1 MLGIGIEKIEYL
13 EREKDLR
20 ADPYSKGVRIDV
32 YVRDS
37 SRVFTLEMHC
47 NDRKDLSLRT
57 RYYQGLQ
64 DISFLDKGNMYR
76 HLPESYILFI
86 CLFDLFGKGLPV
98 YTFENT
104 CREDRR
110 ISLNDKCRKIFYNV
124 NAWEKERNPER
135 RVLLEYFFGAEPND
149 ELTRA
154 MDEQVSFT
162 RNLRQWR
169 KEHMTL
175 EQEIKLQA
183 SYACDDGFSHGL
195 SQGISQGAFDAKVEA
210 AKLMLVNNIDAA
222 TVSKCTGLSADEIN
236 QIAEGNS

>member
-1 MLGIGIEKIEYL
+1 MSL
-13 EREKDLR
+13 E
-20 ADPYSKGVRIDV
+20 SGTHITFV

-37 SRVFTLEMHC
+37 SRVFTLEMQC

-64 DISFLDKGNMYR
+64 DISFLDKGNLYR

-110 ISLNDKCRKIFYNV
+110 ISLKDKCRKIFYNV

-135 RVLLEYFFGAEPND
+135 RVLLEYFFGAAVND

-183 SYACDDGFSHGL
+183 SYAYDDGF
-195 SQGISQGAFDAKVEA
+195 SQGISQGAYDAKIEA
-210 AKLMLVNNIDAA
+210 AKLMLVNKIDAA

>member
-1 MLGIGIEKIEYL
+1 MSL
-13 EREKDLR
+13 E
-20 ADPYSKGVRIDV
+20 SGTHITFV

-37 SRVFTLEMHC
+37 SRVFTLEMQC
-47 NDRKDLSLRT
+47 DDRKDLPLGI

-64 DISFLDKGNMYR
+64 DISFLDKGNLYR

-135 RVLLEYFFGAEPND
+135 RVLLEYFFGAAVND

-169 KEHMTL
+169 KGHMTL

-183 SYACDDGFSHGL
+183 SYAYDDGFSQGL
-195 SQGISQGAFDAKVEA
+195 SQGAYDAKIEA
-210 AKLMLVNNIDAA
+210 AKL
-222 TVSKCTGLSADEIN
+222 KIN
-236 QIAEGNS
+236 LRIQKNSV

>member
-1 MLGIGIEKIEYL
+1 MSL
-13 EREKDLR
+13 E
-20 ADPYSKGVRIDV
+20 SGTHITFV

-37 SRVFTLEMHC
+37 SRVFTLEMQC
-47 NDRKDLSLRT
+47 DDRKDLSLRT
-57 RYYQGLQ
+57 RCYQGLQ
-64 DISFLDKGNMYR
+64 DISFLDKGNLYR

-135 RVLLEYFFGAEPND
+135 RVLLECFFGAAVND

-169 KEHMTL
+169 KGHMTL

-183 SYACDDGFSHGL
+183 SYACDDGFSQGL
-195 SQGISQGAFDAKVEA
+195 SQGAYEARVEA
-210 AKLMLVNNIDAA
+210 AKL
-222 TVSKCTGLSADEIN
+222 KIN
-236 QIAEGNS
+236 LRIQKNPV

>member
-1 MLGIGIEKIEYL
+1 MSL
-13 EREKDLR
+13 E
-20 ADPYSKGVRIDV
+20 SGTHITFV

-37 SRVFTLEMHC
+37 SRVFTLEMQC

-64 DISFLDKGNMYR
+64 DISFLDKGNLYR

-135 RVLLEYFFGAEPND
+135 RVLLEYFF
-149 ELTRA
+149 
-154 MDEQVSFT
+154 
-162 RNLRQWR
+162 
-169 KEHMTL
+169 
-175 EQEIKLQA
+175 
-183 SYACDDGFSHGL
+183 
-195 SQGISQGAFDAKVEA
+195 
-210 AKLMLVNNIDAA
+210 
-222 TVSKCTGLSADEIN
+222 
-236 QIAEGNS
+236 

>member
-37 SRVFTLEMHC
+37 SRVFTLEMQC

-98 YTFENT
+98 FTFENT
-104 CREDRR
+104 CLEDRR
-110 ISLNDKCRKIFYNV
+110 ISLNDKCRKIFFNV

-162 RNLRQWR
+162 RYLCQWR
-169 KEHMTL
+169 HDFRTGNKAAG
-175 EQEIKLQA
+175 KL
-183 SYACDDGFSHGL
+183 CL
-195 SQGISQGAFDAKVEA
+195 
-210 AKLMLVNNIDAA
+210 
-222 TVSKCTGLSADEIN
+222 
-236 QIAEGNS
+236 

>member
-1 MLGIGIEKIEYL
+1 MTNEIRITDNFMFATVMKGESINVIRIRNSYNFRLCKGQQPCLYAWDAVRRQEGFAL
-13 EREKDLR
+13 EDK
-20 ADPYSKGVRIDV
+20 V
-32 YVRDS
+32 
-37 SRVFTLEMHC
+37 
-47 NDRKDLSLRT
+47 
-57 RYYQGLQ
+57 GLQ

-86 CLFDLFGKGLPV
+86 CLFNLFGKGLPV
-98 YTFENT
+98 FTFENT

-110 ISLNDKCRKIFYNV
+110 FSLNEKCRKIFYNV

-135 RVLLEYFFGAEPND
+135 RVLLEYFFGAAPND

-175 EQEIKLQA
+175 EQEIKLQV
-183 SYACDDGFSHGL
+183 SYACDDGFSQGL
-195 SQGISQGAFDAKVEA
+195 SQVAYDAKIEA
-210 AKLMLVNNIDAA
+210 AKL
-222 TVSKCTGLSADEIN
+222 KIN
-236 QIAEGNS
+236 LRIQKNSV